1 MESDIDYNPNSSN
14 QVTLS
19 NGVFKGCTSSLGG
32 VIYAKNDDKNLHL
45 QVKITDSTFEY
56 NFAQDAGV
64 LYWDAKNQSLSA
76 GNLDIRYNEA
86 LHANSFAYFKNS
98 GNNSII
104 LDRITA

>member
-1 MESDIDYNPNSSN
+1 MKSDIGYNPNSSN

-19 NGVFKGCTSSLGG
+19 DGVFKHCTSSLGG

-45 QVKITDSTFEY
+45 QVKIIDSDFHD

-76 GNLDIRYNEA
+76 GNLEIQNNTAIY
-86 LHANSFAYFKNS
+86 ANSFAYFKNS
-98 GNNSII
+98 GNNSIM
-104 LDRITA
+104 LDRIT

>member
-1 MESDIDYNPNSSN
+1 MKSDIKYNPNSSN

-19 NGVFKGCTSSLGG
+19 NAVFMNCTSSLGG

-45 QVKITDSTFEY
+45 QVKIIDSKFFD

-64 LYWDAKNQSLSA
+64 LYWDSKNQSLSA
-76 GNLDIRYNEA
+76 INLQIRRNEA
-86 LHANSFAYFKNS
+86 IYANSFAYFKNS

-104 LDRITA
+104 LDRIT